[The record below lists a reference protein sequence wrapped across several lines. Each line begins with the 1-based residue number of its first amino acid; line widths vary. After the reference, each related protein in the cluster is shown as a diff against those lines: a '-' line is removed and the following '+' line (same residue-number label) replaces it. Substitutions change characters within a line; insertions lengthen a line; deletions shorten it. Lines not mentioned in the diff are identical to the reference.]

1 MTATS
6 VREGDLLRP
15 VPDDARATSEIGAY
29 LAWLERSRGLS
40 FDGYDDLHRWSVDDL
55 EGFWG
60 SVAEYFGV
68 RFRTPPERVLA
79 ERVVRGANWFPGATL
94 NYAEHMVG
102 LLDDPD
108 RDAGELAVLA
118 YSQTREPRS
127 LTWGDLRDQV
137 ARARAGLQ
145 RLGVGRGDRVVA
157 YLPNVPET
165 LVAFLAAAS
174 LGAVWASVA
183 PEFGPRSVVDRFSQV
198 EPAVL
203 LAVPGYVYG
212 TKPVDK
218 RADVAEVVAGLPTL
232 RHVVEVPYGS
242 FALAREAS
250 AVAVTGWDDVL
261 SEPGEL
267 AFDAVGFDHPLYVL
281 FSSGTTGK
289 PKAIVH
295 GHGGILVEHLKT
307 MGLHWDLRPG
317 DRLLWFT
324 TTAWMMW
331 NALVSALLTRAVPVM
346 IDGNPLHPDLMAQ
359 WRLAEQT
366 RATLVGVS
374 PGYVMACRKD
384 GLEPWRELDLSAVR
398 QIGCA
403 GSPLPVEG
411 FAWLQ
416 NGFGP
421 SVLLNVGSGGTD
433 VCTGM
438 VQASPLQPVWA
449 GEMSGASL
457 GAACAAYDL
466 GNRPVVGELG
476 ELVLTAPMP
485 SMPVGFWNDPDGSR
499 YRAAYFE
506 DIPGVWRHGDW
517 IRFSDKGSCV
527 ITGRSDATLNRGG
540 VRLGTADFYAVV
552 EELPDVVDSLVVH
565 LEDPDGGP
573 GELLLFVV
581 TRQAAAGGPFAVD
594 DDLRA
599 RVVGALRSSLSPR
612 HVPDAVIGVPSVPRS
627 RTGKKLELPVK
638 RILQGVD
645 PDAVAS
651 RDALA
656 DPDALTTYV
665 ETARTRRGDA

>member
-1 MTATS
+1 MT
-6 VREGDLLRP
+6 VHEGDLLRP
-15 VPDDARATSEIGAY
+15 VPDDARATSELGAY
-29 LAWLERSRGLS
+29 LDWLERTRGLV
-40 FDGYDDLHRWSVDDL
+40 FEGYDDLHRWSVEDL
-55 EGFWG
+55 EAFWG

-68 RFRTPPERVLA
+68 RFRTPAERVLA
-79 ERVVRGANWFPGATL
+79 ERVVFGARWFPGSTL

-102 LLDDPD
+102 LLDDPA
-108 RDAGELAVLA
+108 RDADELAVLA
-118 YSQTREPRS
+118 YSQTRDPQQV
-127 LTWGDLRDQV
+127 TWGELRDRV

-203 LAVPGYVYG
+203 LVVPGYVYG
-212 TKPVDK
+212 SKPVDK

-232 RHVVEVPYGS
+232 RHVVEVPYGG
-242 FALAREAS
+242 FTLERDGLG
-250 AVAVTGWDDVL
+250 VPVTGWDDL
-261 SEPGEL
+261 LAGAGEL
-267 AFDAVGFDHPLYVL
+267 TFDAVPFDHPLYVL

-295 GHGGILVEHLKT
+295 GHGGILVEHLKN
-307 MGLHWDLRPG
+307 MALHWDLRPG

-331 NALVSALLTRAVPVM
+331 NALVSALLTRSVPVM
-346 IDGNPLHPDLMAQ
+346 IDGNPLHPDLTAQ

-374 PGYVMACRKD
+374 PGYVMACRKE
-384 GLEPWRELDLSAVR
+384 GLEPWRELDLSSVR

-438 VQASPLQPVWA
+438 VQSGPLQPVWA
-449 GEMSGASL
+449 GEMSGSSL
-457 GAACAAYDL
+457 GFACAAYDL
-466 GNRPVVGELG
+466 DNRPVVGELG
-476 ELVLTAPMP
+476 ELVVTAPVP
-485 SMPVGFWNDPDGSR
+485 SMPVGFWNDPDGAR

-517 IRFSDKGSCV
+517 IRFSERGSCV

-552 EELPDVVDSLVVH
+552 EELPEVVDSLVVH

-581 TRQAAAGGPFAVD
+581 TREGAAGGPAGVD

-599 RVVGALRSSLSPR
+599 RIVRALRTNLSPR
-612 HVPDAVIGVPSVPRS
+612 HVPDGVLGVPSVPRS

-638 RILQGVD
+638 KILQGVD
-645 PDAVAS
+645 PESVAS

-656 DPDALTTYV
+656 DPDALVTYV
-665 ETARTRRGDA
+665 ETARARRGAP